1 VNSTFS
7 QRLALRAVWLVCG
20 CSLACDRQ
28 PELREM
34 APAASASAVA
44 HAPQASPAPKASAQP
59 ANPWQGRWQGA
70 CNLEKTDLK
79 LPGNQGVQIAWIKD
93 TGKQRSG
100 AGTLS
105 CDVSATGVA
114 SCVWTQPTPEAASGS
129 ALPELVGIGTWEDP
143 TRVSAEL
150 RTRSPAPPATAAGA
164 QPGERLTHFTGTLQ
178 AERSDP
184 GTLTGTL
191 RLASGDGKTL
201 RSASFVLKHAPPGTP
216 P

>member
-1 VNSTFS
+1 VNSTFF
-7 QRLALRAVWLVCG
+7 QRLALRAVGLVCG
-20 CSLACDRQ
+20 CSVACNRQ
-28 PELREM
+28 PEPGQ
-34 APAASASAVA
+34 ATPAASASTVA
-44 HAPQASPAPKASAQP
+44 QAPQTSAAPEASAQP

-70 CNLEKTDLK
+70 CNLEKTELK
-79 LPGNQGVQIAWIKD
+79 LPGNQGVQIAWLKD

-114 SCVWTQPTPEAASGS
+114 SCAWTPQTPEATSTGAQ
-129 ALPELVGIGTWEDP
+129 PELVGFGTWQDA

-150 RTRSPAPPATAAGA
+150 RTRSPAPPATATETP
-164 QPGERLTHFTGTLQ
+164 PGERLTHFTGTLQ
-178 AERSDP
+178 AERSAAD
-184 GTLTGTL
+184 TLTGTL

>member
-1 VNSTFS
+1 VNSTFF
-7 QRLALRAVWLVCG
+7 QRLALRAVGLVCG
-20 CSLACDRQ
+20 CSLACNRQ
-28 PELREM
+28 PELRE
-34 APAASASAVA
+34 AQPAASASALA
-44 HAPQASPAPKASAQP
+44 DAPQVNPAPKASAQP

-70 CNLEKTDLK
+70 CNLEKTELK
-79 LPGNQGVQIAWIKD
+79 LPGNQGVQIAWLKD

-105 CDVSATGVA
+105 CDVTATGVA
-114 SCVWTQPTPEAASGS
+114 SCAWTQQTPEAPSGG
-129 ALPELVGIGTWEDP
+129 AQPELLGIGTWEDP

-150 RTRSPAPPATAAGA
+150 RTRSPATAPET

-178 AERSDP
+178 AERTAAD
-184 GTLTGTL
+184 TLTGTL